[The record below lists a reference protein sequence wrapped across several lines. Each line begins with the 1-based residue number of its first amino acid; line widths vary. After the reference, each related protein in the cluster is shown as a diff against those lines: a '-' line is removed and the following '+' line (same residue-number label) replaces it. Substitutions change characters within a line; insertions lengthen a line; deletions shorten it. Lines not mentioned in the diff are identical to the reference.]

1 MGILFR
7 KKKVYFFASAAV
19 VALICLLGGILIV
32 DGKNYSVFNVI
43 WELPQSAFQNY
54 GVKEVFDIGTTGWL
68 YILVPVVS
76 VPFASYFSDERKS
89 KFYLYLKGRQ
99 GTLHYLCSRC
109 LYALCSSAAV
119 LFAAIGSY
127 ILLISFYFDLNPNH
141 DGATIV
147 GGVETVSVQGLCFHI
162 AGKLLYLLVYS
173 TAMSLVTAFLIYLYN
188 DLFVNLSL
196 AFLLN
201 YLLKNL
207 FFQNKM
213 LYPIAVLLILV
224 VVYATVRKVRCE
236 KL

>member
-1 MGILFR
+1 M
-7 KKKVYFFASAAV
+7 A
-19 VALICLLGGILIV
+19 ALICLLGGILIV
-32 DGKNYSVFNVI
+32 NGKNYSVFNVI

-68 YILVPVVS
+68 YILIPVVS

-196 AFLLN
+196 VFLLN
-201 YLLKNL
+201 YLLKNQ
-207 FFQNKM
+207 FFQDKM

>member
-141 DGATIV
+141 DGAAIV

-162 AGKLLYLLVYS
+162 AGKMLYLLVYS

>member
-19 VALICLLGGILIV
+19 AALICLLGGILIV

-68 YILVPVVS
+68 YILIPVVS

-141 DGATIV
+141 DGAAIV

-162 AGKLLYLLVYS
+162 AGKMLYLLVYS

>member
-19 VALICLLGGILIV
+19 AALICLLGGILIV
-32 DGKNYSVFNVI
+32 NGKNYSVFNVI

-68 YILVPVVS
+68 YILIPVVS

-196 AFLLN
+196 VFLLN
-201 YLLKNL
+201 YFLKNQ
-207 FFQNKM
+207 FFQDKM

>member
-1 MGILFR
+1 MGILFG

-19 VALICLLGGILIV
+19 AALICLLGGILIV
-32 DGKNYSVFNVI
+32 NGKNYSVFNVI

-68 YILVPVVS
+68 YILIPVVS

-196 AFLLN
+196 VFLLN
-201 YLLKNL
+201 YLLKNQ
-207 FFQNKM
+207 FFQDKM
-213 LYPIAVLLILV
+213 LYPIAVLLILG

>member
-19 VALICLLGGILIV
+19 AALICLLGGILIV

-141 DGATIV
+141 DGAAIV

-162 AGKLLYLLVYS
+162 AGKMLYLLVYS

>member
-19 VALICLLGGILIV
+19 AALICLLGGILIV
-32 DGKNYSVFNVI
+32 NGKNYSVFNVI

-119 LFAAIGSY
+119 LFTAIGSY
-127 ILLISFYFDLNPNH
+127 TLLINFYFDLNPNH
-141 DGATIV
+141 DGAAIV

-207 FFQNKM
+207 FFQDKM
-213 LYPIAVLLILV
+213 LYPIAVLLILG

>member
-19 VALICLLGGILIV
+19 AALICLLGGILIV
-32 DGKNYSVFNVI
+32 NGKNYSVFNVI

-68 YILVPVVS
+68 YILIPVVS

-196 AFLLN
+196 VFLLN
-201 YLLKNL
+201 YLLKNQ
-207 FFQNKM
+207 FFQDKM

>member
-19 VALICLLGGILIV
+19 AALICLLGGILIV

-68 YILVPVVS
+68 YILIPVVS

-119 LFAAIGSY
+119 LFTAIGSY
-127 ILLISFYFDLNPNH
+127 SRRCGNGQRSGALFSYCGEDAIPVSLQYSDVSCHCISDLS
-141 DGATIV
+141 I
-147 GGVETVSVQGLCFHI
+147 Q
-162 AGKLLYLLVYS
+162 
-173 TAMSLVTAFLIYLYN
+173 
-188 DLFVNLSL
+188 
-196 AFLLN
+196 
-201 YLLKNL
+201 
-207 FFQNKM
+207 
-213 LYPIAVLLILV
+213 
-224 VVYATVRKVRCE
+224 
-236 KL
+236 

>member
-141 DGATIV
+141 DGAAIV
-147 GGVETVSVQGLCFHI
+147 GGVETFSVQGLCFHI
-162 AGKLLYLLVYS
+162 AGKMLYLLVYS

>member
-19 VALICLLGGILIV
+19 AALICLLGGILIV
-32 DGKNYSVFNVI
+32 NGKNYSVFNVI

-68 YILVPVVS
+68 YILIPVVS

-141 DGATIV
+141 DGAAIV

-196 AFLLN
+196 VFLLN
-201 YLLKNL
+201 YLLKNQ
-207 FFQNKM
+207 FFQDKM